1 MLYCF
6 SLYVIKSRTRES
18 TIQPDVKLEKMEK
31 ENSTVDGKENHSE
44 EDLEQQHLFSDRRNN
59 PDALKTNNFEALM
72 HLIKGMMGT
81 GILAMP
87 AAFKN
92 AGIVFGTVS
101 LAILAIICTHCMH
114 MLLHTSKIL
123 CRRFAMYSFTPCQ
136 GPTFLLFLVWTVFWI
151 RFNAELTS
159 KKVQKTQNNGEKHQF
174 VTLPYLYFVEVNTQE
189 ELLQILPL
197 LYNELKKGKMDTLKD
212 YVIEYPH
219 VKVTKPTTDIA
230 QQILQ
235 KMYVDAADVLERQA
249 GREYGFGDKV
259 DSNPRATQ
267 LHLLSNEERVGLP
280 SHNLDSERHLA
291 VFGKRAPV
299 ANFRNKKFTAKG
311 IRNDVTLFQSL
322 TFDV

>member
-92 AGIVFGTVS
+92 AGIV
-101 LAILAIICTHCMH
+101 
-114 MLLHTSKIL
+114 
-123 CRRFAMYSFTPCQ
+123 
-136 GPTFLLFLVWTVFWI
+136 
-151 RFNAELTS
+151 S